1 MQFGLTDTQQT
12 LKTTARKFLAAEC
25 PPAEV
30 RKMIET
36 DTAFD
41 MGLWR
46 KIADQGW
53 TGILFDEEYGGS
65 AMGMAEMAVVLEEMG
80 RALLPGPYL
89 STVLLAGAAIDK
101 ASNESLK
108 RRCLT
113 AICNGEA
120 KSTLALLEEHAS
132 WSPEAVAMSA
142 KQGSSAY
149 VLHGAKLFVP
159 DAGVSDY
166 L

>member
-12 LKTTARKFLAAEC
+12 LKTTARKFLTAEC

-30 RKMIET
+30 RKLIGT
-36 DTAFD
+36 DTAFAP
-41 MGLWR
+41 GLWR

-53 TGILFDEEYGGS
+53 TGILFGEEYGGS
-65 AMGMAEMAVVLEEMG
+65 AMGMVEMAVVLEEMG

-101 ASNESLK
+101 AGNTALK
-108 RRCLT
+108 RKWLT
-113 AICNGEA
+113 AICSGEA

-132 WSPEAVAMSA
+132 WSPEAIAMSA
-142 KQGSSAY
+142 RQGSS
-149 VLHGAKLFVP
+149 G
-159 DAGVSDY
+159 
-166 L
+166 